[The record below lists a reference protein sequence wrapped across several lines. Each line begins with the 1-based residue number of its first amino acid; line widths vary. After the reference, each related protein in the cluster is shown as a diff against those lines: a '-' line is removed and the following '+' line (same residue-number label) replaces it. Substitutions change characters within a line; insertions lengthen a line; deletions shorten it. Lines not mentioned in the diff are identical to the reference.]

1 FAVPGWAREGA
12 AFARFRLSTAG
23 ALGVTGE
30 ANDGEVED
38 YRFTILPPDAASG
51 VFAAQAMISTTANG
65 ARSVFA
71 ADMDGDGD
79 MDTLSASLIDSKI
92 AWYENDGNQSFTTR
106 TISTAADGAFA
117 VSTADVDGDG
127 DLDVLSASSLDDK
140 ITWYE
145 NDGSQTFAAH
155 TISASA
161 DGARSVWTADLDMDG
176 DLDVLS
182 ASSLD
187 DEIAWYENDGN
198 QV

>member
-51 VFAAQAMISTTANG
+51 VFAGQAMSSTTANG

-92 AWYENDGNQSFTTR
+92 AWYENDGNGNSTPHTV
-106 TISTAADGAFA
+106 TTAASGAYS
-117 VSTADVDGDG
+117 VSAADVDGDG
-127 DLDVLSASSLDDK
+127 D
-140 ITWYE
+140 
-145 NDGSQTFAAH
+145 F
-155 TISASA
+155 
-161 DGARSVWTADLDMDG
+161 
-176 DLDVLS
+176 
-182 ASSLD
+182 
-187 DEIAWYENDGN
+187 
-198 QV
+198 